1 MFLLYLVESRIRVR
15 GSWGDC
21 IRSSFHRTMAK
32 RGRPPGSKSKAG
44 PKPKRKRRTKA
55 EMAAAKAAA
64 AAAAAAAAKGQ
75 PLPGVEGGSSGADAK
90 NGSATKTKKTRTY
103 ERGGLIL
110 SKGVV
115 RRIVKLDQDVR
126 MVSLDAI
133 YLIAK
138 AAEAF
143 VSQLARDS
151 SKFSKRRVQDSL
163 QHMQSLNYSGML
175 VDTEGEEIAQQA
187 KSSTVWLRYD
197 DIYNAIEESKRQG
210 RDLSFLEKVIVRPP
224 FDLIDED

>member
-1 MFLLYLVESRIRVR
+1 
-15 GSWGDC
+15 
-21 IRSSFHRTMAK
+21 
-32 RGRPPGSKSKAG
+32 
-44 PKPKRKRRTKA
+44 
-55 EMAAAKAAA
+55 MAAAKAAA
-64 AAAAAAAAKGQ
+64 AAAAAAAEAAKEQ
-75 PLPGVEGGSSGADAK
+75 QVPGSEGSSKGGLSSSGVK
-90 NGSATKTKKTRTY
+90 VGSAAKTKKTRTY

-115 RRIVKLDQDVR
+115 RRIVKLDEDVR

-143 VSQLARDS
+143 VSELASES
-151 SKFSKRRVQDSL
+151 SKFSKLRVQDSA
-163 QHMQSLNYSGML
+163 QRNQNMNYSGTL
-175 VDTEGEEIAQQA
+175 VDTEGEEIAQQV
-187 KSSTVWLRYD
+187 KSSAIWLRYD
-197 DIYNAIEESKRQG
+197 DIYNAVEESKRQG